1 IWGYNLDVGKRNV
14 GVVLGWGN
22 MWGNLGAF
30 VSPLILL
37 PLTGMF
43 ASKKAG
49 YDALFITCA
58 AVFAAIGFVS
68 LFIDATK
75 TIGEPPPAV
84 LPPDAI
90 REGEPPIRP
99 RPDNGK

>member
-1 IWGYNLDVGKRNV
+1 MSIVHDMGLPAIWGYNLDVGKRNV

-43 ASKKAG
+43 ATKKAG
-49 YDALFITCA
+49 YDALFSGLRRRLHLHRGRV
-58 AVFAAIGFVS
+58 AVHRRQQT
-68 LFIDATK
+68 D
-75 TIGEPPPAV
+75 
-84 LPPDAI
+84 
-90 REGEPPIRP
+90 RP
-99 RPDNGK
+99 EYEQGVKRC